1 MLLVEQPDN
10 HRGLIG
16 MPRWQEIFEMFPI
29 YKSVCKQGAYMALT
43 EKPTALFSTHHRWGA
58 LKNVL
63 SEADRQRLES
73 EGETLVT
80 KKRAP
85 DGSIKV
91 TGKRKELRA
100 TQAYTLDFGRAI
112 VDAWVMGC
120 VAWLDDFT
128 HLCKCRLMCMARLT
142 QPHMQ

>member
-58 LKNVL
+58 LKNFL

-128 HLCKCRLMCMARLT
+128 YLCKCRLMCMARLT